1 MQYDQ
6 NHALLSTEIP
16 ELSAVRRGK
25 VRDVYDLGD
34 SILFVATDRISAFD
48 CVMPNGIP
56 GKGRVLA
63 QVTLNWFKVL
73 TGIKNH
79 LITADVSK
87 YPAVLQK
94 YAADLEGRS
103 MLVRKLNMLPVECIV
118 RGYLTGSG
126 WSSYQ
131 KTGKVCGI
139 PLRDGY
145 QNASKLDEPIFTPT
159 TKAETGHDEAI
170 SFEEL
175 SAQIGSKLA
184 DALRNASIA
193 LYNQAAEYALKRG
206 IIIADTKFEFGT
218 DENGDLILAD
228 EVLTPDSSRFWPVDS
243 YQVGKNPPS
252 LDKQFVR
259 DWLDSVHFN
268 HQPPAPEL
276 PPEVVQKTREKY
288 EEALESLKVR
298 G

>member
-16 ELSAVRRGK
+16 ELTAVRRGK

-56 GKGRVLA
+56 GKGRVLT

-79 LITADVSK
+79 LLTADVAK

-94 YAADLEGRS
+94 YAADLDGRS

-131 KTGKVCGI
+131 KSGTVCGL
-139 PLRDGY
+139 PLRAGY

-228 EVLTPDSSRFWPVDS
+228 EVLTPDSSRFWPVAS

-288 EEALESLKVR
+288 AEALESLRVKD
-298 G
+298 

>member
-16 ELSAVRRGK
+16 ELTAVRRGK

-94 YAADLEGRS
+94 
-103 MLVRKLNMLPVECIV
+103 
-118 RGYLTGSG
+118 
-126 WSSYQ
+126 
-131 KTGKVCGI
+131 
-139 PLRDGY
+139 
-145 QNASKLDEPIFTPT
+145 
-159 TKAETGHDEAI
+159 
-170 SFEEL
+170 
-175 SAQIGSKLA
+175 
-184 DALRNASIA
+184 
-193 LYNQAAEYALKRG
+193 
-206 IIIADTKFEFGT
+206 
-218 DENGDLILAD
+218 
-228 EVLTPDSSRFWPVDS
+228 
-243 YQVGKNPPS
+243 
-252 LDKQFVR
+252 
-259 DWLDSVHFN
+259 
-268 HQPPAPEL
+268 
-276 PPEVVQKTREKY
+276 
-288 EEALESLKVR
+288 
-298 G
+298 

>member
-16 ELSAVRRGK
+16 ELTAVRRGK

-139 PLRDGY
+139 PLREGY

-193 LYNQAAEYALKRG
+193 LYNQAADYALKRG

>member
-16 ELSAVRRGK
+16 ELTAVRRGK

-139 PLRDGY
+139 PLREGY

>member
-16 ELSAVRRGK
+16 ELTAVRRGK

-139 PLRDGY
+139 PLREGY

-159 TKAETGHDEAI
+159 TKAEPAMTRRSPSRNSPHKSAPSSPTHCATPPSRSTTRPPNTRSSAASSSPTPNSSSEPTRMATSSLRTRSSLPTPPASGPWTPTRSARTRRPSTSSSCATGWTACT
-170 SFEEL
+170 STT
-175 SAQIGSKLA
+175 SRPR
-184 DALRNASIA
+184 RNS
-193 LYNQAAEYALKRG
+193 RRR
-206 IIIADTKFEFGT
+206 
-218 DENGDLILAD
+218 
-228 EVLTPDSSRFWPVDS
+228 SSRRPVRNT
-243 YQVGKNPPS
+243 KRPW
-252 LDKQFVR
+252 K
-259 DWLDSVHFN
+259 
-268 HQPPAPEL
+268 A
-276 PPEVVQKTREKY
+276 
-288 EEALESLKVR
+288 
-298 G
+298 

>member
-1 MQYDQ
+1 MQYDS
-6 NHALLSTEIP
+6 NHALLGTSIP
-16 ELSAVRRGK
+16 ELPNVRRGK

-48 CVMPNGIP
+48 CIMPNGIP
-56 GKGRVLA
+56 GKGVILS

-79 LITADVSK
+79 LITADVAK

-126 WSSYQ
+126 WASYQ
-131 KTGKVCGI
+131 KTGMVCGL
-139 PLRDGY
+139 PLRAGY
-145 QNASKLDEPIFTPT
+145 QNASKLDNPIFTPT

-228 EVLTPDSSRFWPVDS
+228 EVLTPDSSRFWPVAS

-276 PPEVVQKTREKY
+276 PPEVVRKTREKY
-288 EEALESLKVR
+288 QEALESLKLK

>member
-1 MQYDQ
+1 M
-6 NHALLSTEIP
+6 LSTEIP
-16 ELSAVRRGK
+16 ELPNVRRGK

-79 LITADVSK
+79 LITADVAK
-87 YPAVLQK
+87 YPAVLQQ

-139 PLRDGY
+139 PLREGY

-175 SAQIGSKLA
+175 SSQIGSKLA

-193 LYNQAAEYALKRG
+193 LYNQAAEYARQRG

-228 EVLTPDSSRFWPVDS
+228 EVLTPDSSRFWPVAS

-288 EEALESLKVR
+288 EEALESLRVK

>member
-1 MQYDQ
+1 
-6 NHALLSTEIP
+6 
-16 ELSAVRRGK
+16 
-25 VRDVYDLGD
+25 
-34 SILFVATDRISAFD
+34 
-48 CVMPNGIP
+48 
-56 GKGRVLA
+56 
-63 QVTLNWFKVL
+63 VTLNWFKVL

-175 SAQIGSKLA
+175 SSQIGSKLA

-228 EVLTPDSSRFWPVDS
+228 EVLTPASSRFWPVDS

>member
-1 MQYDQ
+1 MQYDS

-16 ELSAVRRGK
+16 ELPNVRRGK

-79 LITADVSK
+79 LITADVAK
-87 YPAVLQK
+87 YPAVLQQ

-139 PLRDGY
+139 PLREGY

-159 TKAETGHDEAI
+159 TKAETGHDAAI

-175 SAQIGSKLA
+175 SSQIGSKLA

-193 LYNQAAEYALKRG
+193 LYNQAAEYARQRG

-228 EVLTPDSSRFWPVDS
+228 EVLTPDSSRFWPVAS

-288 EEALESLKVR
+288 EEALESLRVK

>member
-16 ELSAVRRGK
+16 ELTAVRRGK

-175 SAQIGSKLA
+175 SSQIGSKLA

-206 IIIADTKFEFGT
+206 III
-218 DENGDLILAD
+218 
-228 EVLTPDSSRFWPVDS
+228 TPDSSRFWPVDS

>member
-34 SILFVATDRISAFD
+34 AILFVATDRISAFD
-48 CVMPNGIP
+48 CIMPNGIP
-56 GKGRVLA
+56 GKGRVLT

-79 LITADVSK
+79 LVTADVAK

-126 WSSYQ
+126 WASYQ
-131 KTGKVCGI
+131 KTGTVCGL
-139 PLRDGY
+139 PLRAGY

-184 DALRNASIA
+184 DALRSASIA

-228 EVLTPDSSRFWPVDS
+228 EVLTPDSSRFWPVAS

>member
-16 ELSAVRRGK
+16 ELTAVRRGK

-79 LITADVSK
+79 LITADVTK

-175 SAQIGSKLA
+175 SSQIGSKLA

-218 DENGDLILAD
+218 DDNGDLILAD

>member
-6 NHALLSTEIP
+6 NHALLSTEIS
-16 ELSAVRRGK
+16 ELTAVRRGK

-79 LITADVSK
+79 LITADVTK

-175 SAQIGSKLA
+175 SSQIGSKLA

>member
-1 MQYDQ
+1 MKYDQ

-16 ELSAVRRGK
+16 ELTAVRRGK

-139 PLRDGY
+139 PLREGY

-288 EEALESLKVR
+288 EEALESLKVK

>member
-6 NHALLSTEIP
+6 NHALLSTEIS
-16 ELSAVRRGK
+16 ELTAVRRGK

-79 LITADVSK
+79 LITADVTK

-175 SAQIGSKLA
+175 SSQIGSKLA

-276 PPEVVQKTREKY
+276 PPE
-288 EEALESLKVR
+288 
-298 G
+298 

>member
-1 MQYDQ
+1 MHRSRLPHRLRLVQ
-6 NHALLSTEIP
+6 LP
-16 ELSAVRRGK
+16 EDRQGLRHPPARG
-25 VRDVYDLGD
+25 LPEC
-34 SILFVATDRISAFD
+34 LQA
-48 CVMPNGIP
+48 
-56 GKGRVLA
+56 GR
-63 QVTLNWFKVL
+63 
-73 TGIKNH
+73 
-79 LITADVSK
+79 
-87 YPAVLQK
+87 
-94 YAADLEGRS
+94 ADLHPHHQGR
-103 MLVRKLNMLPVECIV
+103 
-118 RGYLTGSG
+118 
-126 WSSYQ
+126 
-131 KTGKVCGI
+131 
-139 PLRDGY
+139 
-145 QNASKLDEPIFTPT
+145 
-159 TKAETGHDEAI
+159 TGHDEAI

-193 LYNQAAEYALKRG
+193 LYNQAAEYALQRG

>member
-16 ELSAVRRGK
+16 ELTAVRRGK

-118 RGYLTGSG
+118 RDYLTGSG
-126 WSSYQ
+126 WASYQ

-139 PLRDGY
+139 PLREGY

-175 SAQIGSKLA
+175 SSQIGSKLA

-276 PPEVVQKTREKY
+276 PPEVVQKTSEKD

>member
-16 ELSAVRRGK
+16 ELTAVRRGK

-56 GKGRVLA
+56 GKGRVLT

-79 LITADVSK
+79 LVTADVAK
-87 YPAVLQK
+87 YPALLQK

-131 KTGKVCGI
+131 KTGTVCGL
-139 PLRDGY
+139 PLRAGY

-184 DALRNASIA
+184 DALRSASIA

-228 EVLTPDSSRFWPVDS
+228 EVLTPDSSRFWPVAS

-288 EEALESLKVR
+288 EDALKSLKVNA
-298 G
+298 